1 MSPHPWPY
9 ATDPAAT
16 PPLDADR
23 LILWLARHQW
33 RTLLGGVLFGV
44 PWMLSIALVVV
55 AGVTCPAVMVAVC
68 APAAARRVMGI
79 VR

>member
-9 ATDPAAT
+9 ATAPDAA

-44 PWMLSIALVVV
+44 HRWLPSIAVCGL
-55 AGVTCPAVMVAVC
+55 GTCPGTAF
-68 APAAARRVMGI
+68 PG
-79 VR
+79 